1 MKGGTTMEIKKIHQ
15 EFSVCQVEDY
25 SFVNLDSEYSFIGK
39 TDEEKSL
46 VCLTSEVPPNV
57 IRRDDGWK
65 ALRIQGVLEF
75 SLIGILSKIAAILAD
90 HNIPIFAVS
99 TYNTDYRLIKNYNTD
114 YLLIK
119 KENYEKAIQ
128 ALEAAGYKIIE

>member
-1 MKGGTTMEIKKIHQ
+1 MM
-15 EFSVCQVEDY
+15 D
-25 SFVNLDSEYSFIGK
+25 GK
-39 TDEEKSL
+39 HF
-46 VCLTSEVPPNV
+46 
-57 IRRDDGWK
+57 GFK
-65 ALRIQGVLEF
+65 AFLEF

-99 TYNTDYRLIKNYNTD
+99 TYNTDY
-114 YLLIK
+114 LLIK